1 MKPSTLPSA
10 QPFLLQR
17 RFQVA
22 VWLLIAALPVAYIAV
37 VVARASRNIIFWDEF
52 DTALALILRI
62 DAGAG
67 WREVVKLFFAI
78 DNEHRMVTSRLLYA
92 TSYWLTGSINFH
104 VIGAIGNLFLVGT
117 CATLILAVTGWER
130 RIRMGIVLAFLMF
143 QLEHF
148 ESFIWSGSSI
158 DHFQVV
164 MLAVLA
170 MAALVRG
177 TKATAGVAVGM
188 GVLATFTLA
197 QGTVVWPLGALL
209 LAHRRRW
216 RELAAWSSCGVVTVA
231 AFLYKFEFNPGDPI
245 SEISPHSITQITHY
259 WLNLLGAPLTLGSS
273 TLAAW
278 PGLAL
283 LALLGF
289 LGARGMATRQPVALF
304 SAVFAVGALA
314 LVALGRAALVGGMVN
329 SRYLVLGAL
338 AWALVLFMLLELAVE
353 ANPAR
358 PFRALAWL
366 LPVLAGFN
374 VAANLKFFPSAE
386 SFNEVRDRVATSFQQ
401 FGADG
406 KDVTRLRMHPVEK
419 HADVLMKK
427 AEERGVYHLPEFSL
441 PADFPDATRS
451 THLITYV
458 DELFASARAVTIGGW
473 AMLPGRLSRRGQVYV
488 VLQSEKSR
496 LIFSSTTLQ
505 RTDVAAAYKEP
516 RWRYSGFRAVINRTR
531 LPAENFDVGVLIV
544 DEGKAEFVMTANR
557 LELGTPE
564 GRAEHAVLAAQ

>member
-1 MKPSTLPSA
+1 MNQSILSTARPSL
-10 QPFLLQR
+10 FQR
-17 RFQVA
+17 RYQVA
-22 VWLLIAALPVAYIAV
+22 LWLLLAAVPVAYIAGTV
-37 VVARASRNIIFWDEF
+37 VRASRNIIFWDEF

-62 DAGAG
+62 DAGAS
-67 WREVVKLFFAI
+67 WRELLTLFFAI

-92 TSYWLTGSINFH
+92 MSYWLTGSINFH
-104 VIGAIGNLFLVGT
+104 VIGAIGNFFLVGT

-130 RIRMGIVLAFLMF
+130 RIRIGIVLAFLMF

-177 TKATAGVAVGM
+177 TKATCGVAAGL

-197 QGTVVWPLGALL
+197 QGTVVWPVGALL

-216 RELAAWSSCGVVTVA
+216 REMAAWSACGIATVT
-231 AFLYKFEFNPGDPI
+231 AFFYKFEFNPGDPI
-245 SEISPHSITQITHY
+245 TEISLKSIAQITHY

-273 TLAAW
+273 ALAAW
-278 PGLAL
+278 TGLAL

-304 SAVFAVGALA
+304 SAVFAVAALA
-314 LVALGRAALVGGMVN
+314 LIALGRAAMVGGTVN

-338 AWALVLFMLLELAVE
+338 AWALVIFMLLELAVE
-353 ANPAR
+353 AHPTR

-366 LPVLAGFN
+366 LPALAGFN
-374 VAANLKFFPSAE
+374 VAADVKFSPSAD

-427 AEERGVYHLPEFSL
+427 AEERGVYRLPEFSL
-441 PADFPDATRS
+441 PAAFPDATPS
-451 THLITYV
+451 TRLITYV

-473 AMLPGRLSRRGQVYV
+473 AMLPSRLSRRGQVYV
-488 VLQSEKSR
+488 VLQSKKSR
-496 LIFSSTTLQ
+496 LIFSSVTLQ
-505 RTDVAAAYKEP
+505 RTDVATAYKEP
-516 RWRYSGFRAVINRTR
+516 KWLYSGFRAVINRAR
-531 LPAENFDVGVLIV
+531 LPAENFEVGVLIV
-544 DEGKAEFVMTANR
+544 DEGKAEFVMTASR

-564 GRAEHAVLAAQ
+564 GRAEHAIAAAQ